1 MFFRQGSLGRSIGG
15 ASHTRHLCGNKRGAG
30 EGRRRSPSPRRACA
44 IFIART
50 TPACYNNPPTPDL
63 LSQSSGPRQSGAEAS
78 QPRLAPIRAQT
89 AGFFLF
95 YFFSLFFFSPF
106 FARRRIKICLRRIN
120 TNRPTERA
128 TRPPRPVVSLIKNF
142 SNRPLILIIATDRCA
157 CR

>member
-50 TPACYNNPPTPDL
+50 TPACYNNPPNPRSPQSIVRAPTIGCGSEPTPF
-63 LSQSSGPRQSGAEAS
+63 SPNTRTNS
-78 QPRLAPIRAQT
+78 
-89 AGFFLF
+89 GFFLF
-95 YFFSLFFFSPF
+95 YFFSLFFFFLRSLRGAESK
-106 FARRRIKICLRRIN
+106 FAYAESTRIARPSELLVLRVR
-120 TNRPTERA
+120 
-128 TRPPRPVVSLIKNF
+128 S
-142 SNRPLILIIATDRCA
+142 

>member
-89 AGFFLF
+89 AGFFCF
-95 YFFSLFFFSPF
+95 IFSPF
-106 FARRRIKICLRRIN
+106 FFFLRSLRGAESKFAYAESTRIARPSELLVLRVR
-120 TNRPTERA
+120 
-128 TRPPRPVVSLIKNF
+128 S
-142 SNRPLILIIATDRCA
+142 